1 MDETRRLDARED
13 AQYAAERALQA
24 PYERNGRSRS
34 AVSWSAVIAGA
45 VAMAAF
51 ALILLTLGTGL
62 GLSSLS
68 PWPGSGAHAKAF
80 GFAAIVWIC
89 VTQIMSAGLGGYL
102 AGRLRRHWPGIGT
115 DETHFRDTAHGFL
128 AWALATL
135 LTAFVLTS
143 ALSGIAREGASA
155 LAAHE
160 SASGSAPLASGLSTL
175 DRGNAL
181 AAYRSWPMGYL
192 IDGMLRPVADAP
204 APAAQNADTALTT
217 VEQKQEIARI
227 FLNSL
232 PANGALSAEDS
243 DYVTRIV
250 AQRTGLSPADAR
262 ARVTTTWT
270 RLQDKANQIDN
281 AARSAAD
288 TARKATIHVTLWLFV
303 SLLLGAFV
311 ASLMA
316 TVGARMREW

>member
-1 MDETRRLDARED
+1 
-13 AQYAAERALQA
+13 
-24 PYERNGRSRS
+24 
-34 AVSWSAVIAGA
+34 VIAGA

-181 AAYRSWPMGYL
+181 AAYQL
-192 IDGMLRPVADAP
+192 ADGLSDRRHAAP
-204 APAAQNADTALTT
+204 RRGCAGTRRAKCGHGLTT

-270 RLQDKANQIDN
+270 RLQDKTNQIDN
-281 AARSAAD
+281 AARAARRHG
-288 TARKATIHVTLWLFV
+288 AQGHHPRHV
-303 SLLLGAFV
+303 V
-311 ASLMA
+311 AVRFAAAGRVRCQSDGDGGR
-316 TVGARMREW
+316 THARMVMRA